1 MMRDVWTVVWK
12 EWREFRDQLLSL
24 RRGGLSALILALILG
39 IVAPVQLG
47 PEWVRSKAKTKKKR

>member
-24 RRGGLSALILALILG
+24 RRGGLSALIHELNLG
-39 IVAPVQLG
+39 IVAP
-47 PEWVRSKAKTKKKR
+47 